1 MSHSLLMEDSD
12 AIGIAQNRGIMPELP
27 EVETVKRV
35 LLPIVK
41 DCTILKIDVLRKSVV
56 NNLEQEFISYFTNE
70 KFLSISRI
78 GKFLIFHLTNNKVLI
93 SHLRMEGKYIELL
106 ENEENTK
113 YARVVFHLDN
123 NHKLCYDDSRSFGRM
138 IISNE
143 DEYLKEKEIAKLG
156 PEPFVVDDVSFL
168 INKSKRISLPIKTA
182 LLSQELITGLGN
194 IYVDEV
200 LFASKIHPLTPAKLI
215 KKSEWESII
224 KESKRILNAAII
236 AGGSTIKSYHPG
248 KDIDGNFQA
257 SLLAYGKKGQKCVVC
272 HTNMLFIKVNGRGT
286 TFCPHC
292 QKKVGA
298 PLKVAIVGKIASGK
312 SEVLSIFKKKN
323 YLALSSD
330 EIVHNLYEKEE
341 IQKLIIK
348 KLKLKM
354 GGDFLATLR
363 EHLKVNFKDLEKLEK
378 TVHPLVKKEIE
389 NAFKKSSSPLLVA
402 EVPLLFKAEMQNM
415 FDVIIGVDVKEKIQL
430 ERLKIRDQ
438 EKSAFLKRI
447 NDANNLFDEHR
458 GELDFIISNDSNLK
472 DLESKVNEIINKVS
486 SRLN

>member
-1 MSHSLLMEDSD
+1 
-12 AIGIAQNRGIMPELP
+12 MPELP

-41 DCTILKIDVLRKSVV
+41 DRTILKIDVLRKSVI
-56 NNLEQEFISYFTNE
+56 NNLEKEFISYFTNE

-78 GKFLIFHLTNNKVLI
+78 GKFLIFHLSNNKVLI
-93 SHLRMEGKYIELL
+93 SHLRMEGKYIELF
-106 ENEENTK
+106 ENEEDTK

-143 DEYLKEKEIAKLG
+143 NDYLKEKEIAKLG
-156 PEPFVVDDVSFL
+156 PEPFNVSDVSSL
-168 INKSKRISLPIKTA
+168 INKSKRLSLPIKTA

-200 LFASKIHPLTPAKLI
+200 LFACKIHPLTPAKLI
-215 KKSEWESII
+215 KKAEWESII
-224 KESKRILNAAII
+224 KESQRILNAAII

-248 KDIDGNFQA
+248 KDIDGNFQT

-272 HTNMLFIKVNGRGT
+272 HTNMQFIKVNGRGT

-312 SEVLSIFKKKN
+312 SKVLSIFKKKD
-323 YLALSSD
+323 YFTLSSD
-330 EIVHNLYEKEE
+330 EIVHRLYEKEE

-348 KLKLKM
+348 KLKLKVDN
-354 GGDFLATLR
+354 DFLTTLR
-363 EHLKVNFKDLEKLEK
+363 EHLKVNLKDLEKLEK
-378 TVHPLVKKEIE
+378 TIHPLVKKEIE
-389 NAFKKSSSPLLVA
+389 KEFKKSNSSLLVA

-415 FDVIIGVDVKEKIQL
+415 FDVIIGVDIKEKIQL
-430 ERLKIRDQ
+430 ERLKVRDQ

-447 NDANNLFDEHR
+447 NDENNLFDEHR
-458 GELDFIISNDSNLK
+458 NELDFIINNNSNIE
-472 DLESKVNEIINKVS
+472 DLETAVDKIISKVS
-486 SRLN
+486 SRLS

>member
-1 MSHSLLMEDSD
+1 
-12 AIGIAQNRGIMPELP
+12 MPELP

-41 DCTILKIDVLRKSVV
+41 DRTILKIDVLRKSVI
-56 NNLEQEFISYFTNE
+56 NNLEKEFISYFTNE

-78 GKFLIFHLTNNKVLI
+78 GKFLIFHLTNNKVLV

-106 ENEENTK
+106 ENEDNTK
-113 YARVVFHLDN
+113 YARLVFHLDN

-138 IISNE
+138 IISNGN
-143 DEYLKEKEIAKLG
+143 DYLKEKEIAKLG
-156 PEPFVVDDVSFL
+156 PEPFNVSDVSSL
-168 INKSKRISLPIKTA
+168 INKSKRLSLPIKTA

-215 KKSEWESII
+215 KKAEWESII
-224 KESKRILNAAII
+224 KESQRILNAAII

-248 KDIDGNFQA
+248 KDIDGNFQT

-272 HTNMLFIKVNGRGT
+272 HTNMQFIKVNGRGT

-312 SEVLSIFKKKN
+312 SKVLSIFKKKD

-330 EIVHNLYEKEE
+330 EIVHRLYEKEE

-348 KLKLKM
+348 KLKLKVDN
-354 GGDFLATLR
+354 DFLTTLR
-363 EHLKVNFKDLEKLEK
+363 EHLKVNLKDLEKLEK
-378 TVHPLVKKEIE
+378 TIHPLVKKEIE
-389 NAFKKSSSPLLVA
+389 KEFKKSNSSLLVA

-415 FDVIIGVDVKEKIQL
+415 FDVIIGVDIKEKIQL
-430 ERLKIRDQ
+430 ERLKVRDK

-447 NDANNLFDEHR
+447 NDENNLFDEHR
-458 GELDFIISNDSNLK
+458 NGLDFIINNNSNLE
-472 DLESKVNEIINKVS
+472 DLETAVDKIISKVS
-486 SRLN
+486 SRLS